1 MSILSP
7 ESSGLNGSSQTLNLQ
22 DAPIIRERVA
32 NVDKPMYTLE
42 QAAKFQATQQLL
54 ESVTAPAAP
63 STGIGPT
70 PPSAYTP
77 APTPVP
83 GVATPSTVPAA
94 PAPLPP
100 GTTVQTS
107 DRVSERI
114 ARLFGERESER
125 SRADAL
131 AAQLADTTRKL
142 DSLLAREQTRTTPPT
157 QNIYEVGA
165 PQGTSRPA
173 DNISRAELQTLLD
186 EQAAR
191 LATQFSVAQRQQ
203 ASNLE
208 AERDFP
214 EVYSDPATRQ
224 VADRIWS
231 SRPELQRDPNG
242 PYLAAALA
250 RGLVLDPRS
259 TPASAGL
266 DPRKS
271 NLAGVGVS
279 VADGTGSANN
289 RAQLYEAALAHARHT
304 QRPSDFVKADLIR
317 QGLA

>member
-1 MSILSP
+1 MSIESP
-7 ESSGLNGSSQTLNLQ
+7 ASAGLNASTQSLSLQ

-32 NVDKPMYTLE
+32 NVDKQLYTPE
-42 QAAKFQATQQLL
+42 QAAKLRMTQDILASAMPPATPSP
-54 ESVTAPAAP
+54 SV
-63 STGIGPT
+63 GPT

-83 GVATPSTVPAA
+83 GVATALPPPAA
-94 PAPLPP
+94 PASPPAP
-100 GTTVQTS
+100 GT

-125 SRADAL
+125 TRADAL
-131 AAQLADTTRKL
+131 ASQLADLNRKFDTL
-142 DSLLAREQTRTTPPT
+142 VTREQARTNPT

-186 EQAAR
+186 DQAR
-191 LATQFSVAQRQQ
+191 SLASQFAVAQRQQ

-289 RAQLYEAALAHARHT
+289 RASLYEAALAHARHT
-304 QRPSDFVKADLIR
+304 QRPTDFVKADLIR

>member
-1 MSILSP
+1 MSIESP
-7 ESSGLNGSSQTLNLQ
+7 ASAGLNASTQSLSLQ

-32 NVDKPMYTLE
+32 NVDKQLYTPE
-42 QAAKFQATQQLL
+42 QAAKLRMTQDILASAMPPAT
-54 ESVTAPAAP
+54 P
-63 STGIGPT
+63 SQGIGPT

-83 GVATPSTVPAA
+83 GVATALPPPAA
-94 PAPLPP
+94 PATPPPAP
-100 GTTVQTS
+100 GT

-125 SRADAL
+125 TRADAL
-131 AAQLADTTRKL
+131 ASQLADLNRKFDTL
-142 DSLLAREQTRTTPPT
+142 VTREQARTNPT

-186 EQAAR
+186 DQAR
-191 LATQFSVAQRQQ
+191 SLASQFAVAQRQQ

-289 RAQLYEAALAHARHT
+289 RASLYEAALAHARHT
-304 QRPSDFVKADLIR
+304 QRPTDFVKADLIR

>member
-1 MSILSP
+1 MSIESP
-7 ESSGLNGSSQTLNLQ
+7 ASAGLNASTQSLNLQ

-32 NVDKPMYTLE
+32 NVDKPMYSLQ
-42 QAAKFQATQQLL
+42 QAAQYRATQDIIDAVGAQA
-54 ESVTAPAAP
+54 SP

-77 APTPVP
+77 PPAPVP
-83 GVATPSTVPAA
+83 GVGISTPAPTAPAA
-94 PAPLPP
+94 PAPIPA
-100 GTTVQTS
+100 T

-114 ARLFGERESER
+114 ARLFGERESEK

-131 AAQLADTTRKL
+131 AGQLADLNRKFDTL
-142 DSLLAREQTRTTPPT
+142 VTREQARTNPT

-186 EQAAR
+186 DQAR
-191 LATQFSVAQRQQ
+191 NLASQFAVAQRQQ
-203 ASNLE
+203 ASNVE

-250 RGLVLDPRS
+250 RGLVFDPRS

-279 VADGTGSANN
+279 VAEGTGSANN
-289 RAQLYEAALAHARHT
+289 RASLYEAALAHARHT
-304 QRPSDFVKADLIR
+304 QRPTDFVKADLIR

>member
-7 ESSGLNGSSQTLNLQ
+7 ESSGLNGSSQSLNLQ

-42 QAAKFQATQQLL
+42 QAAKLQATQQLL

-83 GVATPSTVPAA
+83 GVAVSTPAPAA
-94 PAPLPP
+94 PAAPAAAPAA
-100 GTTVQTS
+100 

-271 NLAGVGVS
+271 NLSGVGVS